1 MNHEIQRI
9 HHNHSGFFLLALG
22 LTAVLFGLALAGCSA
37 NSNTSSASN
46 SEASGATSKLTAMVL
61 HNDGTEVLFVD
72 QDTETPFI
80 PALPADGIF
89 DAEGNNIEPSS
100 LEPGNIVTVEG
111 NGIMLESY
119 PAQYPGITSI
129 TLIGT
134 GDPADVK
141 KYSEL
146 IETVFPSADP
156 NSMPVA
162 NLEYTTEYGQ
172 ITLLLNAFKCRMNE
186 NLTGETE
193 VVNLNGSYVD
203 GNGLIDSTTADAKIT
218 EAADAQVIFDRAFQN
233 LLIDRS
239 PIEGISNGSFH
250 MNLEAEQE
258 TVPYEIVEQG
268 IANIT
273 IEPGYVYV
281 VNATFANCEASFA
294 FTVMN

>member
-1 MNHEIQRI
+1 MRNETLRNTH
-9 HHNHSGFFLLALG
+9 LLVG
-22 LTAVLFGLALAGCSA
+22 LRLLIIGIAAFACLFALASCS
-37 NSNTSSASN
+37 SN
-46 SEASGATSKLTAMVL
+46 SESSEAAEQPEATSTSTAMVL

-72 QDTETPFI
+72 QDTQTPYV
-80 PALPADGIF
+80 PGLPIDNIF
-89 DAEGNNIEPSS
+89 DAEGNVIEASD
-100 LEPGNIVTVEG
+100 LEPGNIVTVKG

-134 GDPADVK
+134 GNPADVEE
-141 KYSEL
+141 YAEL
-146 IETVFPSADP
+146 IETVFPPADP
-156 NSMPVA
+156 NAMPIA
-162 NLEYTTEYGQ
+162 NLEYGNEYGQ
-172 ITLLLNAFKCRMNE
+172 VTLLLNAFKCRMNE

-218 EAADAQVIFDRAFQN
+218 EATDAQVIFDRAFQN

-239 PIEGISNGSFH
+239 PIEGVSNGSFH
-250 MNLEAEQE
+250 MDLEAEQE
-258 TVPYEIVEQG
+258 TVTYEIVEQG